1 MKYRYKFKEGNDI
14 FRFSAR
20 QDNWIFFEYENPKL
34 EYWSITLERLNNDV
48 YAGYIVPIDEY
59 GNQLYLLKDF

>member
-1 MKYRYKFKEGNDI
+1 MI
-14 FRFSAR
+14 FFDFLRVKIIGF
-20 QDNWIFFEYENPKL
+20 FFEYENPKL